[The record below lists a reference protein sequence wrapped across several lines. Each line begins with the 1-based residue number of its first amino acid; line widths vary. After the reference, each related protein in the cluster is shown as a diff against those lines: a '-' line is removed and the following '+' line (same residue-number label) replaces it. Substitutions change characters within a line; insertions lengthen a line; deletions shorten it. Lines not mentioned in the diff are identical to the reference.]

1 MLRHGGPTH
10 SLIVL
15 AVLFLPVILI
25 WKKASIPYFAATASH
40 SLIGDYL
47 TRSINTR
54 GVQLLFPITSRW
66 YSAGFDGAEL
76 LYVYSEVILFI
87 MFLSL
92 LFTTRDARF
101 LTKDHL
107 SNWLLVIPVLT
118 LAFPVL
124 VDFPM
129 HVPVELVIPHIALT
143 AMLMLPFLIDVKRLM
158 RYGFHRHL

>member
-47 TRSINTR
+47 TRSVNTR

-66 YSAGFDGAEL
+66 YSAGFDEAEL
-76 LYVYSEVILFI
+76 LYVYSEIILFI
-87 MFLSL
+87 LFLSL
-92 LFTTRDARF
+92 LLTTRDAKF
-101 LTKDHL
+101 LTEDHL

-118 LAFPVL
+118 LALPVL
-124 VDFPM
+124 MDFPM
-129 HVPVELVIPHIALT
+129 HVPVELIIPHIVLT
-143 AMLMLPFLIDVKRLM
+143 AMLMLPFLIDVKRLV
-158 RYGFHRHL
+158 RHGFHRHL